1 MVNVRVIHAQTGLN
15 LRVSKNQINHLQV
28 NRQDRKD
35 LSHRLTVMLHQA
47 SHPLNRL
54 ANKMVGMPQNVAAA
68 IAQAN
73 RYKFSKI

>member
-1 MVNVRVIHAQTGLN
+1 MVNVLVIHAQTGLN
-15 LRVSKNQINHLQV
+15 LRVSENQTNHLPA
-28 NRQDRKD
+28 NHQDRKD

-54 ANKMVGMPQNVAAA
+54 VNKMVGMRQNVAAA

-73 RYKFSKI
+73 RYKL

>member
-1 MVNVRVIHAQTGLN
+1 MDEVR
-15 LRVSKNQINHLQV
+15 HLKIFFTFAVATV

-35 LSHRLTVMLHQA
+35 LSHRLTVMRHQA

-54 ANKMVGMPQNVAAA
+54 ANKMVGMRQNVAAA

-73 RYKFSKI
+73 RYKL

>member
-1 MVNVRVIHAQTGLN
+1 KMVNVRVIRAQTGLN
-15 LRVSKNQINHLQV
+15 LRVSKNQTNRLQV

-35 LSHRLTVMLHQA
+35 LSHRLTVMRHQA

-73 RYKFSKI
+73 RYKFS

>member
-1 MVNVRVIHAQTGLN
+1 MRAIHAQTGLN
-15 LRVSKNQINHLQV
+15 LRVSENQTNHLPV

-47 SHPLNRL
+47 SHQLNRL

-73 RYKFSKI
+73 RYKFS